1 MTGDAN
7 AAGHVRRHSLAAQLM
22 VSLAALALLSALAVG
37 LPAIWLVRNQL
48 DSQAWSQVQQGVQAS
63 QALHDAQLN
72 ELAGLATLTAER
84 PTLAALLRLAVDA
97 PGEAKGALL
106 AYLDTL
112 RAGAALDLIVVCDEN
127 GAALAQVD
135 NAAGAALL
143 PPLCALPVGSAV
155 LATPPADGSPPHVW
169 LAAVQPLAAGDD
181 AVTGAIVVARWLDQ
195 AHAQDMRAQTG
206 LEHTLLAGGM
216 SAASSLDP
224 AAPRSSVDAA
234 GEGRFRFS
242 WQGEPF
248 YAARWTLASPAA
260 GPPPAVEVET
270 ALPVAGLVAA
280 RQRLLGVLLGSM
292 ALAILLGLGLAAV
305 LARRISRPL
314 ADLAGAATAMR
325 GGDLSSPIV
334 FDTGVREVALV
345 GQSLEAA
352 REDLQSTLAELRRE
366 KALTDHFLA
375 NVSHE
380 FRTPLTAVAASVELL
395 IDQAAELSP
404 AELHELLNTLHLGV
418 LNLHKLVDNL
428 LESANIEAGRFR
440 VYPRPA
446 SLGEIIADAAATM
459 QPLLDRHSQ
468 RLVVELPAAIPVVMA
483 DPRRAVQVLVNLLS
497 NASNAQRGLNDSQ
510 ITINAAPEADG
521 QTVRVLVADQGPG
534 IPAAQ
539 RAALLQG
546 RRFAGA
552 GGAAPSGFGLGL
564 SVVKAIVEGHGGRW
578 GIDDRPG
585 GGAVVWFTLMKS

>member
-1 MTGDAN
+1 MSSEAN
-7 AAGHVRRHSLAAQLM
+7 AAGYAQRHSLAAQLM

-63 QALHDAQLN
+63 QALYDAQLRDLTS
-72 ELAGLATLTAER
+72 LASLTAER
-84 PTLAALLRLAVDA
+84 PSLAALLRLAVDT
-97 PGEAKGALL
+97 PGETGDSLL

-112 RAGAALDLIVVCDEN
+112 RDGAALDLLVICGQD
-127 GAALAQVD
+127 GATLAQVD
-135 NAAGAALL
+135 DAAGAAVA
-143 PPLCALPVGSAV
+143 PPLCTLSPGSAV
-155 LATPPADGSPPHVW
+155 LTTRSSEGSPQIW
-169 LAAVQPLAAGDD
+169 LAATQPLAAGDG
-181 AVTGAIVVARWLDQ
+181 AVHGAVAAARRLDQ
-195 AHAQDMRAQTG
+195 GHMNDMRAQTG
-206 LEHTLLAGGM
+206 LEHTLLAGGVP
-216 SAASSLDP
+216 AASSLDLD
-224 AAPRSSVDAA
+224 APRSSVAA
-234 GEGRFRFS
+234 GDGRLRFT
-242 WQGEPF
+242 WQGQPF
-248 YAARWTLASPAA
+248 YAARWALASPAG
-260 GPPPAVEVET
+260 GPAAAVEVET

-292 ALAILLGLGLAAV
+292 ALAIALGLGLAAI

-325 GGDLSSPIV
+325 HGDLSSPIV

-352 REDLQSTLAELRRE
+352 RADLQSTLAELRRE
-366 KALTDHFLA
+366 KALTEHFLA

-395 IDQAAELSP
+395 LDQAAELSP
-404 AELHELLNTLHLGV
+404 QELRELLNTLHLGV

-459 QPLLDRHSQ
+459 QPLLDRHGQ

-497 NASNAQRGLNDSQ
+497 NASNAQRGLADSQ
-510 ITINAAPEADG
+510 ITISAAPEAGG
-521 QTVRVLVADQGPG
+521 QTVRVQVADQGPG
-534 IPAAQ
+534 IPVEQ
-539 RAALLQG
+539 QAALLQG

-552 GGAAPSGFGLGL
+552 VSDAPSGFGLGL

-578 GIDDRPG
+578 GIDNRPG
-585 GGAVVWFTLMKS
+585 GGAVVWFTLPRA